1 MFRRCFFFMFDKTT
15 YAISFQ
21 LNEFTFDTQITKKM
35 CYYKMLAVMYSR
47 LLKDDVHSKE
57 AKINQAFHGS
67 RVAEGNEL
75 TKTLLK

>member
-1 MFRRCFFFMFDKTT
+1 MFDDAKDVG
-15 YAISFQ
+15 SFQ

-57 AKINQAFHGS
+57 SKINQAFQGS
-67 RVAEGNEL
+67 CAAEGNEL

>member
-1 MFRRCFFFMFDKTT
+1 MFVESKDV
-15 YAISFQ
+15 ASFQ
-21 LNEFTFDTQITKKM
+21 LNDTFDTQITKKM

-57 AKINQAFHGS
+57 SKINQAFQGS
-67 RVAEGNEL
+67 CVAEGNEL